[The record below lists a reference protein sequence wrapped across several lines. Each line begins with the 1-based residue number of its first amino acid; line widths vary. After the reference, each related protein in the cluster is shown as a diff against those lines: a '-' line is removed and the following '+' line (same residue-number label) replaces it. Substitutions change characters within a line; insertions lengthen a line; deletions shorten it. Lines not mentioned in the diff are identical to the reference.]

1 MESKEEKIG
10 RPLDAGRYTTEQL
23 LEQFK
28 KDQIEADVGMKIPW
42 GSVELVKLTLNDKEI
57 AELESMKMEDTTA
70 GGSDRVLR
78 GLIAEDAVEY
88 VLRKRK
94 LVFDRNRPMDKF
106 TDLGD
111 FIPMFRTDFLIKT
124 KAGTD
129 IAIEVKS
136 RPEGKSKFGYPFNL
150 IFCEG
155 ETIDADYI
163 IAVKFLEEPKTDS
176 CLAIWG
182 YTTQK
187 EALKQ
192 ELIEND
198 RKHFRMSGTGRLIDL
213 NDSEIW
219 HPIKELWEML
229 EKDCLT
235 WGDR

>member
-10 RPLDAGRYTTEQL
+10 RLLDAGRYTTEQL

-28 KDQIEADVGMKIPW
+28 KDQIEADIGMKILW
-42 GSVELVKLTLNDKEI
+42 GSVEIIKLTLSDKEI

-70 GGSDRVLR
+70 GGSDRVIR

-88 VLRKRK
+88 SLRKRK

-136 RPEGKSKFGYPFNL
+136 RPEGKAKGVYPQNL

-163 IAVKFLEEPKTDS
+163 IAVKFLETPKAYS
-176 CLAIWG
+176 RLAIWG
-182 YTTQK
+182 YTTKK
-187 EALKQ
+187 EFL
-192 ELIEND
+192 ELPLEIED
-198 RKHFRMSGTGRLIDL
+198 FSHFRNTGTGRLIDL

-235 WGDR
+235 WG